1 MSDSKKQSIETTT
14 LIVPLLPL
22 RDLVVFPQ
30 MVVPFFVGREKS
42 IAAIESA
49 MKHKVNI
56 LLCAQRDSVDDE
68 PGVNDLYQI
77 GTLSSISQLV
87 KLPDG
92 TLKILVEGLKRAH
105 ILSQTEEGQFLQVE
119 AEELRIIEEDT
130 IEIQALIRS
139 TKESFENYIK
149 LNKRIPPEVLI
160 PVENADKAG
169 QLSDIIATHLNL
181 KVEERQALLE
191 IVDSNLR
198 LQQVYELLENELDIL
213 KMERRIRGRVKKQL
227 EKGQREY
234 YLNEQIAAIQKE
246 LGERDEFKIE
256 INEIEENI
264 KNAKMSKEATEK
276 AQSEMRKLKSMPPMS
291 PEATVIR
298 NYLDVLTELP
308 WNERTHDNLDIIHAK
323 EILDE
328 DHYGL
333 EKIKERIIEYIAVQ
347 NLNKSKNAPIICFV
361 GPPGVGKTSLGN
373 SIARALEKK
382 YHRISLGGLRDE
394 AEIRGHRKTY
404 VGAMPGK
411 ILSALKKVNSKNPL
425 IVLDELDKMG
435 ADFRG
440 DPASAML
447 EVLDP
452 EQNHTFSDHYLEVAF
467 DLSEVMFI
475 ATANSLANVPQ
486 PLIDRME
493 IIELSSYLEVEKL
506 NIVKQHL
513 LPKQLEKHGLK
524 NKKLTIEDSAIIEL
538 INFYTYEAGV
548 RNINREI
555 AKLCRKCAKRFL
567 EQNNDE
573 PIVISDKDISGM
585 FGPRIHTHGLI
596 EKTDQVGMTN
606 GLCWTPVGGDTLN
619 IEVSIVHGQGKLT
632 ITGKLGDVMQ
642 ESAQAAYSYVRSRAK
657 QLGLPKDFYKNIDVH
672 IHVPEGATPKDG
684 PSAGIAIASSITS
697 ALTNRFVKKDVA
709 MTGEITLRGN
719 VLAIGGLKEKLIA
732 AHKAGFKTVIIPDEN
747 TKDLHDVPQ
756 EVLDALKIV
765 PVLHVDEVLRIA
777 LVLEAKDPLLK
788 EFGEIKQEFDN
799 LNLMKQKNQTTRT
812 RKH

>member
-1 MSDSKKQSIETTT
+1 MSTGNEQNIETTT

-42 IAAIESA
+42 IAAIEAA

-56 LLCAQRDSVDDE
+56 LLCAQRDSSIDD
-68 PGVNDLYQI
+68 PASSDLYQI

-105 ILSQTEEGQFLQVE
+105 ILAPTDEGSFLQVE
-119 AEELRIIEEDT
+119 AEELRIVEEDT

-139 TKESFENYIK
+139 TKESFENYLK

-169 QLSDIIATHLNL
+169 QLADIIATHLNL

-191 IVDSNLR
+191 IVDSNVR

-246 LGERDEFKIE
+246 LGERDEFKVE
-256 INEIEENI
+256 LVELEEKINS
-264 KNAKMSKEATEK
+264 AKMSKEATEK
-276 AQSEMRKLKSMPPMS
+276 ALSELRKLKSMPPMS

-298 NYLDVLTELP
+298 NYLDVLTDLP
-308 WNERTHDNLDIIHAK
+308 WNNYTHDNLDIQHAK
-323 EILDE
+323 EVLDR

-347 NLNKSKNAPIICFV
+347 SLSQRKNAPIICFV
-361 GPPGVGKTSLGN
+361 GPPGVGKTSLGS

-411 ILSALKKVNSKNPL
+411 ILTALKKVKSKNPL

-435 ADFRG
+435 SDFRG

-452 EQNHTFSDHYLEVAF
+452 EQNHSFSDHYLEVAF

-475 ATANSLANVPQ
+475 ATANSLSTVPQ
-486 PLIDRME
+486 PLLDRME
-493 IIELSSYLEVEKL
+493 IIELSSYLEIEKL
-506 NIVKQHL
+506 NIAKQHL
-513 LPKQLEKHGLK
+513 LPKQIEKHGLK
-524 NKKLTIEDSAIIEL
+524 NKDLIVEDSALLEL
-538 INFYTYEAGV
+538 INFYTHEAGV

-555 AKLCRKCAKRFL
+555 AKLCRKAAKKFL
-567 EQNNDE
+567 EQDTE
-573 PIVISDKDISGM
+573 IKITIADKDISDM
-585 FGPRIHTHGLI
+585 FGPRLYTHGLM

-642 ESAQAAYSYVRSRAK
+642 ESAQAAYSYVRSRAQ

-672 IHVPEGATPKDG
+672 VHVPEGATPKDG
-684 PSAGIAIASSITS
+684 PSAGIAIATSITS
-697 ALTNRFVKKDVA
+697 ALTNRFVKKDIA

-732 AHKAGFKTVIIPDEN
+732 AHKAGFSSVIIPDEN

-756 EVLDALKIV
+756 EVIEALRIV
-765 PVLHVDEVLRIA
+765 PVTHVDEVLRMA

-799 LNLMKQKNQTTRT
+799 LNLTKSKTDRARP